1 MEERSNMQTTKISED
16 KFHIFL
22 DKQIE
27 EYKSRRGRAF
37 FYKKPKNKL
46 ETLGEKRIMRFDT
59 RYREFQVD
67 GATGKRIV
75 PKGKKRTTTPDKNMK
90 VYDLDIKEGNKIRN
104 VPLNH
109 RLKYLMIGKKCLK
122 ISYLQDKDKFLIEY
136 PKVTFDFKKA
146 LLNKNWESEDTN
158 E

>member
-1 MEERSNMQTTKISED
+1 MQTRKISED

-59 RYREFQVD
+59 KGRKFQVD
-67 GATGKRIV
+67 GTTGKRLYT
-75 PKGKKRTTTPDKNMK
+75 KGGERTTTSDKNML
-90 VYDLDIKEGNKIRN
+90 VTDLDVKEGYKFRN

-109 RLKYLMIGKKCLK
+109 RLKYMLIGRKCLK
-122 ISYLQDKDKFLIEY
+122 FNYLQDKRIFHVE
-136 PKVTFDFKKA
+136 FKKPTRDLIKKLYA
-146 LLNKNWESEDTN
+146 KEFEDKKNNN

>member
-1 MEERSNMQTTKISED
+1 M
-16 KFHIFL
+16 

-67 GATGKRIV
+67 GATGKRRQDV
-75 PKGKKRTTTPDKNMK
+75 
-90 VYDLDIKEGNKIRN
+90 
-104 VPLNH
+104 LNQ
-109 RLKYLMIGKKCLK
+109 R
-122 ISYLQDKDKFLIEY
+122 SEY
-136 PKVTFDFKKA
+136 AWKQ
-146 LLNKNWESEDTN
+146 
-158 E
+158 